1 MHRLY
6 HVTCVGLLTLLTACS
21 GSVTVDGSNPLEG
34 WDWGAIATGLIVMFV
49 FGAMLNYG
57 HYGDKVARRQ
67 LEEATNSV
75 GLVDDNVV
83 LLDIALASDSSASS
97 YSIVSGLKAADAAR
111 LAVERLGSLGAIKP
125 LEVVAENSQFEDVRK
140 LAAKKVLI
148 LGVSVSEGK
157 VAELTYPHVESYTR
171 VNPNWPVSTGV
182 SILAILWVC
191 FFVLPLTII
200 AIRMMLA

>member
-49 FGAMLNYG
+49 FGAIVNYG
-57 HYGDKVARRQ
+57 NYDDKVARRQ

-200 AIRMMLA
+200 AINMMLA